1 MKNKFFAN
9 MWAFFKR
16 NWKLITAWLLIV
28 IFIEI
33 GIHLHMDK
41 KVIAILVFLFG
52 IFSQA
57 FTGLAAIIA
66 MIPILGPL
74 LVKILS
80 LPVFWLLNII
90 GYYFSL
96 IMIKKGYGK
105 DMINYRVVSIVFAL
119 GFTIGFIIARLI

>member
-9 MWAFFKR
+9 TWAFFKR

-33 GIHLHMDK
+33 GIHMHMDK
-41 KVIAILVFLFG
+41 KVLTILVFLFG